1 MLRPLA
7 HRSGRSPRGRGG
19 ALPPPPVL
27 KGVQRVQSTA
37 LTQDRCC
44 KCGWQT
50 ALQSVKPPAP
60 GR

>member
-1 MLRPLA
+1 MLGPSPTAAGAA
-7 HRSGRSPRGRGG
+7 HG
-19 ALPPPPVL
+19 AGAGPCPPPVL

-37 LTQDRCC
+37 LTEDRCC